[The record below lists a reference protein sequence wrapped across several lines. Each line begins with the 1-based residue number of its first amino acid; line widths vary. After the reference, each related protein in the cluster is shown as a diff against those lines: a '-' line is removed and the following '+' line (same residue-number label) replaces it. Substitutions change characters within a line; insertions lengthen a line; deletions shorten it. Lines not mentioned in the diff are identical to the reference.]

1 MNGLSKY
8 FALGLG
14 LLVFPPVFAHA
25 QARPDVR
32 NMSCGEARSL
42 IRQQGAAVLTTGRH
56 TYDRFVSNERFC
68 PIGNV
73 TKRAYVDTRNATGC
87 AIGYTCELD
96 MRDRDD
102 PWWLRLRR
110 R

>member
-8 FALGLG
+8 FVLGLV
-14 LLVFPPVFAHA
+14 LLVFLPGFA
-25 QARPDVR
+25 QAQGRPDVR

-56 TYDRFVSNERFC
+56 TYDRFVSSERFC
-68 PIGNV
+68 PIG
-73 TKRAYVDTRNATGC
+73 KIARRAYADTRNAADC

-96 MRDRDD
+96 MRDRHD

-110 R
+110 